1 MNTTVTG
8 YEPRFDIDLRRGQV
22 GERQTLNVIDALQQ
36 GRVEV
41 KTDYGSNI
49 TGNLY
54 IEFEKQN
61 RKGEWVPSGLS
72 ATEADWWAFAFKDG
86 VIFIATDSLKEL
98 ARQYWR
104 SGHIG
109 QRNGNEHSSASR
121 GVKLPVEA
129 IVEHLRNFE

>member
-22 GERQTLNVIDALQQ
+22 GEQQTLNVIDALQQ

-41 KTDYGSNI
+41 KTDYGVGI
-49 TGNLY
+49 TGNFY

-61 RKGEWVPSGLS
+61 RQGEWVPSGLGV
-72 ATEADWWAFAFKDG
+72 TEADWWAFAYADG
-86 VIFIATDSLKEL
+86 VIFVATETLKRL
-98 ARQYWR
+98 AREYWR
-104 SGHIG
+104 SGHVG

-121 GVKLPVEA
+121 GVKLPVADLVASMEPYS
-129 IVEHLRNFE
+129 

>member
-22 GERQTLNVIDALQQ
+22 GEQQTLNVIDALQQ

-41 KTDYGSNI
+41 KTDYGVGI
-49 TGNLY
+49 TGNFY

-61 RKGEWVPSGLS
+61 RQGEWVPSGLGV
-72 ATEADWWAFAFKDG
+72 TEADWWAFAFDDG
-86 VIFIATDSLKEL
+86 VIFVETETLKEL
-98 ARQYWR
+98 TREYYL
-104 SGHIG
+104 SNHIG

-121 GVKLPVEA
+121 GVKLPVKDLVASMEPYS
-129 IVEHLRNFE
+129 

>member
-22 GERQTLNVIDALQQ
+22 GEQQTLNVIDALQQ

-41 KTDYGSNI
+41 KTDYGSNM

-61 RKGEWVPSGLS
+61 RHGDWVPSGLS
-72 ATEADWWAFAFKDG
+72 ATEADWWAFAFADG
-86 VIFIATDSLKEL
+86 VIFIATESLKEL
-98 ARQYWR
+98 CRPYWH
-104 SGHIG
+104 SGHVG
-109 QRNGNEHSSASR
+109 QRNGNEHSAGSR
-121 GVKLPVEA
+121 GIKLPVEA
-129 IVEHLRNFE
+129 LAEHLRNYS